1 MLLKLVPGLEERI
14 VNGSDEETMR
24 IAELV
29 NPLYFFSGRPLN
41 PNSLSFRRVRQARD
55 LTTQKA

>member
-14 VNGSDEETMR
+14 VHGSDEETMR

-29 NPLYFFSGRPLN
+29 SYFTGIHF
-41 PNSLSFRRVRQARD
+41 F
-55 LTTQKA
+55 